1 MSQIGANTLQLKRR
15 ISEKFSRENWLE
27 LGALTNT
34 LDLIQNH
41 HRLLRSMDWGD
52 SDYDGHVL
60 EVLIAIL
67 QRDQANEGRIEQ
79 YLNDTLEGGGVNISS
94 SAESGPRVYFT
105 PSVFTVPSSAVD
117 RDLIAVMMPFTLEF
131 DPVYVELHDSLAM
144 QNLRALRVKDIWQ
157 HSTIIQDIFSL
168 IWVSNIVICDF
179 STRNPNVF
187 YETGIAHTLGK
198 HVIPITQ
205 SADDVP
211 FDLRHHRFVTYHN
224 NNEGRAELARG
235 VGERVRTLIGW

>member
-1 MSQIGANTLQLKRR
+1 
-15 ISEKFSRENWLE
+15 
-27 LGALTNT
+27 
-34 LDLIQNH
+34 
-41 HRLLRSMDWGD
+41 MDWGD
-52 SDYDGHVL
+52 SDYDGHIL

-79 YLNDTLEGGGVNISS
+79 YLNDTFEGGGVNISTAS
-94 SAESGPRVYFT
+94 ESGPRVYFT
-105 PSVFTVPSSAVD
+105 PSVFTVPSSGVE

-131 DPVYVELHDSLAM
+131 DPVYATLRDGLAA

-168 IWVSNIVICDF
+168 IWLSNIVICDF

-187 YETGIAHTLGK
+187 YETGIAHTLGSMSYRLRNRL
-198 HVIPITQ
+198 TT
-205 SADDVP
+205 VP
-211 FDLRHHRFVTYHN
+211 FDLRHHRFLTYHN

-235 VGERVRTLIGW
+235 VSERVRTLIGW